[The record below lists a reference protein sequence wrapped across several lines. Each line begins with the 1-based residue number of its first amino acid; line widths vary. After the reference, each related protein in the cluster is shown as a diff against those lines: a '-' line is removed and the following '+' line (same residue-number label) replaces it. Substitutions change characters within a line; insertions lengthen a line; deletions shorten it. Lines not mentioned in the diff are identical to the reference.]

1 MWLENR
7 TGYFYILVDAGL
19 ANVGMQKISYRG
31 MKKVYAIVLMEKD
44 AQLKMKLT
52 ITM

>member
-7 TGYFYILVDAGL
+7 TGYFYFLVDAGL
-19 ANVGMQKISYRG
+19 ANVEMQKISYRD
-31 MKKVYAIVLMEKD
+31 MKKACTIVLMEKD
-44 AQLKMKLT
+44 AQLKVKVT